1 MVVFRKIYILF
12 LALFAS
18 VFLLQGIVV
27 HAREVTDILAEAAQE
42 GAIYEVNPDGTGDFE
57 SIQEGVDSVASGDT
71 LLIYP
76 GVYEENV
83 IIENKTVNLVGVEP
97 EYCILTANVDNY
109 HYIPLTVAAG
119 RVYGLTICG
128 TSKKEDDGRAA
139 DAILAG
145 MSYDIYDSESIYA
158 WQNMYSG
165 YAIHIDDQYAS
176 GKTLHIENCRIIS
189 EGNYCIGIGCWGNM
203 ETTVEDCQLI
213 SGGGSGCIY
222 LHNNAIDEGRSQI
235 SVRNSRLSAY
245 RGPYVIAVHSEGTI
259 NPVDLTFQNVKVST
273 VAYEDNDC
281 YIGSNMNTWFQVE
294 QLESPGVQAFLRAN
308 GYTGLPGGSQLV
320 HRHTVEQCTKFYNA
334 LTERRSPL
342 EAWPSLDEGIT
353 YWESAQELPL
363 HYRKKCYVIEIKNIG
378 EELPGDGW
386 CGLSGIYLTEDS
398 YGNTLPE
405 MNYPRPAAVT
415 VAESE

>member
-1 MVVFRKIYILF
+1 MVGFRKIYILF
-12 LALFAS
+12 PALFIS
-18 VFLLQGIVV
+18 VFLLYGTPV

-42 GAIYEVNPDGTGDFE
+42 GAIYEVNPDGTGDFV

-83 IIENKTVNLVGVEP
+83 IIENKTVNLVGMGA

-165 YAIHIDDQYAS
+165 YAIHIDDRYAS
-176 GKTLHIENCRIIS
+176 GKALHIENCRIIS
-189 EGNYCIGIGCWGNM
+189 EGNYCIGIGCWSNM

-213 SGGGSGCIY
+213 SGGRSGCIF

-235 SVRNSRLSAY
+235 SVRNSQLSTY
-245 RGPYVIAVHSEGTI
+245 KGPYIIAVHSEGTI
-259 NPVDLTFQNVKVST
+259 NPVDLTFQNVKVSA
-273 VAYEDNDC
+273 VAYENNDC
-281 YIGSNMNTWFQVE
+281 YSGTNMNTWFQVE
-294 QLESPGVQAFLRAN
+294 QMENPGVQSFLRTN
-308 GYTGLPGGSQLV
+308 GYTGLTGSQLV
-320 HRHTVEQCTKFYNA
+320 HRGTVEQHIKFNKA
-334 LTERRSPL
+334 LTEHRFPL
-342 EAWPSLDEGIT
+342 ESWPSLDEGIT
-353 YWESAQELPL
+353 YWERAEKLPL
-363 HYRKKCYVIEIKNIG
+363 NPEKRCCIIEIKNI
-378 EELPGDGW
+378 EEGVSGDGW

-405 MNYPRPAAVT
+405 MNYPRPAAVEA
-415 VAESE
+415 VESE

>member
-12 LALFAS
+12 LALSAS
-18 VFLLQGIVV
+18 VFLLYGTPV

-42 GAIYEVNPDGTGDFE
+42 GAIYEVNPDGTGDFV

-83 IIENKTVNLVGVEP
+83 IIENKTVNLVGVGP

-109 HYIPLTVAAG
+109 HHIPLTAAAG
-119 RVYGLTICG
+119 RIYGLTICG

-165 YAIHIDDQYAS
+165 YAIHIDDRYAS
-176 GKTLHIENCRIIS
+176 GKALYIENCRIIS
-189 EGNYCIGIGCWGNM
+189 EGNYCIGIGCWGGM
-203 ETTVEDCQLI
+203 ETIVENCQLI
-213 SGGGSGCIY
+213 SGGRSGCIF

-235 SVRNSRLSAY
+235 SVRNSQLTTY
-245 RGPYVIAVHSEGTI
+245 KGPYIIAVHSEGTI
-259 NPVDLTFQNVKVST
+259 NPVDLTFQNVKVSA

-281 YIGSNMNTWFQVE
+281 YSRANMNTWFQVE
-294 QLESPGVQAFLRAN
+294 QLENLGVQSFLRTN
-308 GYTGLPGGSQLV
+308 GYTGLTGNQLLV
-320 HRHTVEQCTKFYNA
+320 HRGTVEQHIKFNKELA
-334 LTERRSPL
+334 ERRFPL
-342 EAWPSLDEGIT
+342 ESWPSLDEGIT
-353 YWESAQELPL
+353 YWERAEKLPL
-363 HYRKKCYVIEIKNIG
+363 NPEKKRYIIEIKNI
-378 EELPGDGW
+378 EEGVSGDGW
-386 CGLSGIYLTEDS
+386 CGLSGIYLTGDS

-405 MNYPRPAAVT
+405 MNYPRPAAVDI
-415 VAESE
+415 AESE